1 MTNEEILLQSRRDTL
16 LREARALAE
25 NPNATKADLK
35 LADVKIA
42 QASSLKTKYEM
53 QVRLADAM
61 GVPVSEI
68 TKGIVTEE
76 QRNAAEE
83 REAFRHYLK
92 TGELRTSTPMTDGV
106 DV

>member
-1 MTNEEILLQSRRDTL
+1 MTQEISINSRRGTL

-42 QASSLKTKYEM
+42 QASGLKTTYER

-68 TKGIVTEE
+68 TKGVVSEE
-76 QRNAAEE
+76 QRNAVKE
-83 REAFRHYLK
+83 REAFNRYLR
-92 TGELRTSTPMTDGV
+92 GGDESELR
-106 DV
+106 